1 MASELPVTIRSARPD
16 EIDEILKV
24 WRDAGLGIR
33 PGDAP
38 GSLESLLAHD
48 PESLLVAEEDGR
60 IVGTLIAVWDGWRAG
75 LYRLGVHPD
84 FRRRGIGTA
93 LVHAGEQRLAARGAT
108 RIIAAVGRENS
119 AATRFW
125 KSVGYDVQ
133 DVYRLFK
140 DIG

>member
-1 MASELPVTIRSARPD
+1 MDIRAARRD
-16 EIDEILKV
+16 EIGDVLSLWE
-24 WRDAGLGIR
+24 DAGLGKR
-33 PGDAP
+33 PGDAL
-38 GSLESLLAHD
+38 GSIERLLDHD
-48 PESLLVAEEDGR
+48 PESLLVAEEDER
-60 IVGTLIAVWDGWRAG
+60 MVGTLIAAWDGWRAG
-75 LYRLGVHPD
+75 LYRLGVLPD

>member
-1 MASELPVTIRSARPD
+1 VIRTGLPPEIPAILEL
-16 EIDEILKV
+16 
-24 WRDAGLGIR
+24 WREAGLGIR

-48 PESLLVAEEDGR
+48 PESLLVAEEDDR
-60 IVGTLIAVWDGWRAG
+60 LVGTLIAAWDGWRAG
-75 LYRLGVHPD
+75 LYRLCVHPE
-84 FRRRGIGTA
+84 FRRRRIATA
-93 LVHAGEQRLAARGAT
+93 LVHAGEQRLASMGAT

>member
-1 MASELPVTIRSARPD
+1 MNIRSGLPT
-16 EIDEILKV
+16 EIDTVLEL
-24 WRDAGLGIR
+24 WREAGLGIR

-60 IVGTLIAVWDGWRAG
+60 MVGTLIAAWDGWRAG
-75 LYRLGVHPD
+75 LYRLAVHPD
-84 FRRRGIGTA
+84 FRRRRIGTA
-93 LVHAGEQRLAARGAT
+93 LVHAGEQRLAAKGAT

>member
-1 MASELPVTIRSARPD
+1 MLAVSDGHVVGYAGVDTEGAGTANVVD
-16 EIDEILKV
+16 E
-24 WRDAGLGIR
+24 
-33 PGDAP
+33 
-38 GSLESLLAHD
+38 SC
-48 PESLLVAEEDGR
+48 
-60 IVGTLIAVWDGWRAG
+60 
-75 LYRLGVHPD
+75 VHPD
-84 FRRRGIGTA
+84 FRRRRIATA
-93 LVHAGEQRLAARGAT
+93 LVHAGEQRLAAKGAT

>member
-1 MASELPVTIRSARPD
+1 MIRTGLQT
-16 EIDEILKV
+16 EIDAILDL
-24 WRDAGLGIR
+24 WSEAGLGIR

-48 PESLLVAEEDGR
+48 PESLLVAEEEDR
-60 IVGTLIAVWDGWRAG
+60 VVGTLIAAWDGWRAG
-75 LYRLGVHPD
+75 LYRLCVHPD
-84 FRRRGIGTA
+84 FRRRRIATA
-93 LVHAGEQRLAARGAT
+93 LVHAGEQRLAAKGAT

-140 DIG
+140 DSG

>member
-1 MASELPVTIRSARPD
+1 MKIRAAGRADIDAVLALWRAAGSAPAVN
-16 EIDEILKV
+16 ESVE
-24 WRDAGLGIR
+24 GLQ
-33 PGDAP
+33 A
-38 GSLESLLAHD
+38 LLDRD

-60 IVGTLIAVWDGWRAG
+60 MVGTLIAAWDGWRAG
-75 LYRLGVHPD
+75 LYRLAVHPD
-84 FRRRGIGTA
+84 LRRRRIGTA
-93 LVHAGEQRLAARGAT
+93 LVHAGEQRLAAKGAT